1 MLISE
6 THQQI
11 LPPDFTKN
19 LKSVDVLESSPLSME
34 CHVTGIPSPT
44 ISWYRDDQSIDSSPE
59 FIITKINGTCCLK
72 IRQAA
77 RHHSARYTCRAN
89 NPGGEAASSARITV
103 VRKDTLISRLDP
115 SPRNVLLLCILCVL
129 LCQWLQPLNA
139 QHEGEITVWGRG
151 FPTSG
156 LILLDRGKF
165 CRYDAWLK
173 LTCR

>member
-1 MLISE
+1 MLSFVLAINQQIKIIPISE

-59 FIITKINGTCCLK
+59 YIITKINGTCCLK

-103 VRKDTLISRLDP
+103 VRKETFTSRLEP
-115 SPRNVLLLCILCVL
+115 GPQNVLLLCILCTL
-129 LCQWLQPLNA
+129 WFM
-139 QHEGEITVWGRG
+139 HGIGRNKI
-151 FPTSG
+151 SK
-156 LILLDRGKF
+156 ILRG
-165 CRYDAWLK
+165 
-173 LTCR
+173 

>member
-1 MLISE
+1 MLSFVLAINQQIEIIHISE

-59 FIITKINGTCCLK
+59 YIITKINGTCCLK

-103 VRKDTLISRLDP
+103 VRKETFTSRLEPGPQNVLMLCTLPTLWFMHGMGRNNISKISRGWVGSISWCFIHKD
-115 SPRNVLLLCILCVL
+115 
-129 LCQWLQPLNA
+129 
-139 QHEGEITVWGRG
+139 E
-151 FPTSG
+151 
-156 LILLDRGKF
+156 
-165 CRYDAWLK
+165 
-173 LTCR
+173 